1 MVYQIA
7 EYRITAASK
16 DSVEEAMRKFAA
28 RLKSEFPNHF
38 WWTARNAKDP
48 LSYISIIASPDA
60 ATDEAASKSQATAE
74 FVEALYPNVEGEVK
88 WTELETV
95 ASTSDLDSR

>member
-1 MVYQIA
+1 MLFQTA

-16 DSVEEAMRKFAA
+16 DSVEQAMRTFAA
-28 RLKSEFPNHF
+28 RLKREFPNHF

-60 ATDEAASKSQATAE
+60 ATDKAASESQATAE

-88 WTELETV
+88 WTELELV
-95 ASTSDLDSR
+95 AASADLAK